1 MRTNSSQW
9 FLGISAVTMVCLIGL
24 ILNPSMVYAGV
35 FSVICTLTVAN
46 SITFLIA
53 FSVLRKLRTLTFW
66 RFAVYLIPIIT
77 AGMILSGLTAELSRN
92 LRFARDGFFVLR
104 PDVRP
109 DPQLFLLICGFVL
122 LASLNFVLWRVL
134 FNATL
139 RQAVLLGFLVGFVNT
154 IACLVATPIVKCF

>member
-9 FLGISAVTMVCLIGL
+9 FLGMSAVTMICLIGL

-35 FSVICTLTVAN
+35 FSVISTLTVAN

-53 FSVLRKLRTLTFW
+53 FSILRKLRTLAFW
-66 RFAVYLIPIIT
+66 RFAVYLIPIVA
-77 AGMILSGLTAELSRN
+77 AGMTLSGLTTKLSRN
-92 LRFARDGFFVLR
+92 LRFARDGFYVLR

-134 FNATL
+134 YNATL
-139 RQAVLLGFLVGFVNT
+139 RQALLLGFLVGFFNT
-154 IACLVATPIVKCF
+154 ITYLAVTPVLK